1 MGDNHMTPDQTV
13 TSSKILTIV
22 LIKGPYA
29 SEAVDMAC
37 KTALK
42 AKQKGYIV
50 HFFLYLDG
58 TWNAHLTGDKNY
70 NNPGDWLRRVLR
82 KKIEVK
88 SCERCSIARDLTE
101 KNIIDGIHISGSSD
115 LIDFFIES
123 DVVLTFGG

>member
-1 MGDNHMTPDQTV
+1 MGDNDMSIEQPD
-13 TSSKILTIV
+13 TSSKQLTII
-22 LIKGPYA
+22 LIKGPYV

-82 KKIEVK
+82 KQIEVV
-88 SCERCSIARDLTE
+88 SCERCSTARDLTE
-101 KNIIDGIHISGSSD
+101 KNIIDGIHISGSSE
-115 LIDFFIES
+115 LIDFLMDS